1 MNPILLIPWLRLS
14 ALALL
19 SLASFATIGCAG
31 SWKPFHDEEPQWES
45 SHRILETKIDRLK
58 ARIENDQNQTERADF
73 WRIVSAALVTLV
85 FFALVGGAALGSR
98 ARRDSVPYREG
109 DHSDAQL
116 FETCDEVV

>member
-19 SLASFATIGCAG
+19 SLASFATIGCG
-31 SWKPFHDEEPQWES
+31 GTWIPFHNEEPQWES

-58 ARIENDQNQTERADF
+58 ARIESDQNQTERADF

-98 ARRDSVPYREG
+98 ARRDCLAG
-109 DHSDAQL
+109 DESSQGEEPL
-116 FETCDEVV
+116 TKSSK